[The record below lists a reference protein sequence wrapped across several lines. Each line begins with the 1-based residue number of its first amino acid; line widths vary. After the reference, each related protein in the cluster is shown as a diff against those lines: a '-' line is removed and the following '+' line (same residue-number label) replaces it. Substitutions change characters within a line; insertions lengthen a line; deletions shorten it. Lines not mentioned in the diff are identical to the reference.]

1 MTSQTEMIIDWLA
14 GLGWDGRQELGFP
27 LLPGPYV
34 PPEPDRAVVITG
46 GGGPGYLT
54 EEPSIDGSNFQARIR
69 GAPDD
74 GYATEEAAQLLDQLI
89 LGARF
94 PVQVDGTWIVHA
106 SRLGSGPTPL
116 PYDPAD
122 RRTEFTSNYLIV
134 TGV

>member
-1 MTSQTEMIIDWLA
+1 MTAQTQVIIDWLTA
-14 GLGWDGRQELGFP
+14 IGWDTRQELGYP

-34 PPEPDRAVVITG
+34 PDEPDQAVVITG

-54 EEPSIDGSNFQARIR
+54 EEPATDGSNWQARIR
-69 GAPDD
+69 GPAEDPF
-74 GYATEEAAQLLDQLI
+74 GAEAAAQALDALI
-89 LGARF
+89 LHASF
-94 PVQVDGTWIVHA
+94 PVQVDGTWIVSC

-122 RRTEFTSNYLIV
+122 RRTEFTSNYMIV